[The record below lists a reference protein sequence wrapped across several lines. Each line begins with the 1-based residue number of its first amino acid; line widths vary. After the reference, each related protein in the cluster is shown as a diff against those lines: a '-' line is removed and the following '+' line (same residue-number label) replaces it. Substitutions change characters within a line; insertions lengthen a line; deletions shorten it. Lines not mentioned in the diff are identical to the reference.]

1 MLQQKN
7 RRQVL
12 KQKAGAYMVDW
23 DNANVI
29 DLQTGETVLNSYW
42 LNPY

>member
-29 DLQTGETVLNSYW
+29 DLQPAK
-42 LNPY
+42 PYSIHIG